1 MPIVSLL
8 QQAGFNAGDTHIL
21 TEAFDRA
28 WIKFKASGNALAD
41 EACAP
46 STRALLAKRIIET
59 AQKGERN
66 VDRLAEDGVGYLAE
80 VK

>member
-1 MPIVSLL
+1 MPIVTLL
-8 QQAGFNAGDTHIL
+8 RQANFNPDDTHL
-21 TEAFDRA
+21 LVDAFDKS
-28 WIKFKASGNALAD
+28 WDKFKSSGNALAGD
-41 EACAP
+41 ACAP

-66 VDRLAEDGVGYLAE
+66 TNRLVENALTYLAG